1 MSEGELAARLGRL
14 REASGRRI
22 QEVCRPDVWSLGLRL
37 SGGATAGFCW
47 HPAYLAVDLC
57 PWPWPRGAAE
67 EPLKVHLKGARLL
80 EPSLPVEGEPILV
93 FPVEGSRVRRLVF
106 EALGRSANLLL
117 LDGEGEVLW
126 AGRRLKGEFRTGA
139 PGSRWSPPPP
149 REGGGRAAA
158 PQGEEALL
166 QGLRERGRAA
176 AERALQRRLQSLLR
190 RREALRED
198 LREGEA
204 WEAAEGLAR
213 QLLARPDRH
222 QRGRSEVLL
231 MDFSVHPPREVPFS
245 LDPSRSLLEN
255 AEAWFH
261 KARKA
266 RRRRREAAR
275 FIQEIETSLRALE
288 EERAALAR
296 QEDLLRLFP
305 EGNRV
310 SEKAPPQR
318 RRTLPPDVAE
328 VPLPRGFAAFAG
340 KNAAGNDRVTFRL
353 GKGRDFWFHAAD
365 YPGCHVVVR
374 NPARLPALPPD
385 VEREAACYAARHS
398 GAPPGSRVEVRVA
411 FCHQLRRVP
420 GAPGRVMVAGGR
432 TVLVDLGGGRC

>member
-1 MSEGELAARLGRL
+1 MSGLKLAGRLGSL
-14 REASGRRI
+14 REATGRRI
-22 QEVCRPDVWSLGLRL
+22 HEVCRPDVWSLGLRL
-37 SGGATAGFCW
+37 SGGGTLGFCW
-47 HPAYLAVDLC
+47 HPARLAVDLC

-67 EPLKVHLKGARLL
+67 EFLKVHLRGARLGEL
-80 EPSLPVEGEPILV
+80 SFPVEGEPIAAFDL
-93 FPVEGSRVRRLVF
+93 EGSRVRRLVF

-117 LDGEGEVLW
+117 LDGDDGILW
-126 AGRRLKGEFRTGA
+126 SARLLRGTFRTGA

-149 REGGGRAAA
+149 RPTPASPPPPG
-158 PQGEEALL
+158 GEEDLRKGLL
-166 QGLRERGRAA
+166 ERGRAA
-176 AERALQRRLQSLLR
+176 AERVLERRLRALER
-190 RREALRED
+190 RRQALLED
-198 LREGEA
+198 LREAGE
-204 WEAAEGLAR
+204 WEEGESLAR
-213 QLLARPDRH
+213 QLLSRPDRH

-231 MDFSVHPPREVPFS
+231 TDFSTEPPREVPFP

-255 AEAWFH
+255 AEGWFQ

-275 FIQEIETSLRALE
+275 FLEEIEASVRALE
-288 EERAALAR
+288 AERAGLAA
-296 QEDLLRLFP
+296 EGDLLRLFP
-305 EGNRV
+305 EGSRV

-318 RRTLPPDVAE
+318 RRALPPDVAE

-340 KNAAGNDRVTFRL
+340 KSAEGNDRVTFRL

-374 NPARLPALPPD
+374 NPARLSVLPPD
-385 VEREAACYAARHS
+385 VEREAAAYAARHS
-398 GAPPGSRVEVRVA
+398 GAPPGSRVEVFVA

-432 TVLVDLGGGRC
+432 TLSVDLDPGRC

>member
-1 MSEGELAARLGRL
+1 MSEDLAARFERL

-22 QEVCRPDVWSLGLRL
+22 HEVCRPDAWSLALRL
-37 SGGATAGFCW
+37 SGGTTLGFCW
-47 HPAYLAVDLC
+47 HPAYLAADLC

-67 EPLKVHLKGARLL
+67 EFLKAHLKGGRLL
-80 EPSLPVEGEPILV
+80 EPFLPAEGEPIV
-93 FPVEGSRVRRLVF
+93 AFPVEAPRVRRLVF
-106 EALGRSANLLL
+106 EGLGRSANLLL

-126 AGRRLKGEFRTGA
+126 AGRRLRGEFRTGA
-139 PGSRWSPPPP
+139 PGTRWAPPPP
-149 REGGGRAAA
+149 REGGGPAAVLR
-158 PQGEEALL
+158 GEEELL
-166 QGLRERGRAA
+166 RGLKERGRAA
-176 AERALQRRLQSLLR
+176 AERALRRRLQALLR
-190 RREALRED
+190 RRRGLQED

-231 MDFSVHPPREVPFS
+231 LDFSTDPPREVPFA
-245 LDPSRSLLEN
+245 LDPARSLLEN

-261 KARKA
+261 RARKA
-266 RRRRREAAR
+266 RRRRREVAR
-275 FIQEIETSLRALE
+275 FLEEIETALRALE
-288 EERAALAR
+288 EEKAGLSA
-296 QEDLLRLFP
+296 QEDLFRLFP
-305 EGNRV
+305 EGSRV

-340 KNAAGNDRVTFRL
+340 KSAEGNDRVTFRL

-385 VEREAACYAARHS
+385 VEREAASYAARHS

-432 TVLVDLGGGRC
+432 TLLVDLGDGRC